1 MWFARHF
8 NLSKI
13 WREPLS
19 HLILV
24 SLNGVIVA
32 ASKNDAGVV
41 KDDDHNGNDAGVLI
55 DDAVVGDDGGDLL

>member
-19 HLILV
+19 HLIV
-24 SLNGVIVA
+24 SLNGVIGA
-32 ASKNDAGVV
+32 ASKIDAGVV
-41 KDDDHNGNDAGVLI
+41 KDDDHKGNDTGVLI
-55 DDAVVGDDGGDLL
+55 ENAVVGGDGGDLL